1 MDKEEKVAS
10 RQISKFLT
18 FTIKHY
24 IIIVTILSYNYT
36 TLYDSKVIIVKYW
49 GCLFVYFY
57 FCLTLF
63 YFILF

>member
-10 RQISKFLT
+10 RQISRFLT

-36 TLYDSKVIIVKYW
+36 TLYDSKVIIVKY
-49 GCLFVYFY
+49 
-57 FCLTLF
+57 
-63 YFILF
+63 